1 MFRLGSL
8 DDKEAFSFSS
18 SASSPELFQKLQ
30 SLFVG
35 PEILHS
41 KQSVSGYYRHKTEVA
56 EVESL
61 CHDLGTYE
69 YVDLSVGESF
79 YGLGFV
85 CLVLGCIAV
94 KTGYAG
100 IRE

>member
-1 MFRLGSL
+1 MFRLGCL
-8 DDKEAFSFSS
+8 DDKETFSFSS

-35 PEILHS
+35 PEVLHS
-41 KQSVSGYYRHKTEVA
+41 KQSVSGYDGHKAQVA

-61 CHDLGTYE
+61 GHDLGAYE